1 MRKLLISENVF
12 DGEKYIGAAGIVVEG
27 EKIEG
32 VVPYDAE
39 RTGMEV
45 VDFGKALLIYRRTHT
60 FFLRSRI
67 NEQVYVYESKRS

>member
-45 VDFGKALLIYRRTHT
+45 VDFGKALLMPGFIDAHTH
-60 FFLRSRI
+60 FFSGA
-67 NEQVYVYESKRS
+67 EPVHVYESKGS